1 MPSHNHRPRACR
13 FGLSDEVPRECRA
26 ALQRRTAMQRWLFLA
41 EDASGVCRVEIT
53 RYTDGSWS
61 WMNDRGFADEG
72 QPLFRHAELLE
83 ELHLTATH
91 PLDAIF
97 DVVGSIDDYEPI
109 TNPDGAWI
117 RCC

>member
-13 FGLSDEVPRECRA
+13 FGISDEVPREFRA

-97 DVVGSIDDYEPI
+97 DVAGSIDDYEPI